1 MATAIYKVNY
11 QGLRKRESY
20 DEIIDYLENKQE
32 RIKYPNRLAKQIR
45 NSPQL
50 SNLLDN
56 GGEGIVQM
64 EEQQSNA
71 MKEEQKEHA
80 IRQAGGTAQ
89 VLRALDHVQ
98 QPQFFN
104 IADSPND
111 SEFDDFSDAVS
122 EFDDFSDAVSYTTDT
137 IKERRAQKLSALRDR
152 VAKELDNQRNEI
164 SDITEESLSMI
175 PKGGLSAGVAEN
187 TISGVADVVSGGAKL
202 AIAGGKAV
210 FKGADLARG
219 LVQPPKFK
227 EHRMF
232 GINTFV
238 RDAITTGGSSSSS
251 SSDRLAIHNQIP
263 PRLMPPKET
272 LAEEGRRRT
281 KAGEKAD
288 NLLNEFLKREG
299 KKPAY

>member
-1 MATAIYKVNY
+1 MTAIHRVNY

-64 EEQQSNA
+64 EEQQLNA

-89 VLRALDHVQ
+89 VLRALEPVQ
-98 QPQFFN
+98 KPQFFN

-111 SEFDDFSDAVS
+111 SEFEDFSDAVS
-122 EFDDFSDAVSYTTDT
+122 DTTDT
-137 IKERRAQKLSALRDR
+137 IKERRTQKLAALRDR

-210 FKGADLARG
+210 FKGAEVARG

-251 SSDRLAIHNQIP
+251 DRLAIHNQTP

-272 LAEEGRRRT
+272 LAEEVRRRT
-281 KAGEKAD
+281 KSGEKPD
-288 NLLNEFLKREG
+288 NLLNEFLRREG

>member
-111 SEFDDFSDAVS
+111 SDFDDFSDAVS
-122 EFDDFSDAVSYTTDT
+122 DITDT
-137 IKERRAQKLSALRDR
+137 IKERRTQKLSALRDR

-251 SSDRLAIHNQIP
+251 SSSSSRDRLAIHDRNQIP
-263 PRLMPPKET
+263 PWRLMPPNET
-272 LAEEGRRRT
+272 LAEEVRRRT

>member
-1 MATAIYKVNY
+1 MATAIYKVKY

-20 DEIIDYLENKQE
+20 DEIVDYLENKQE

-111 SEFDDFSDAVS
+111 SDFEDFSDAVT
-122 EFDDFSDAVSYTTDT
+122 ETTAT

-210 FKGADLARG
+210 FKGAEVARG

-251 SSDRLAIHNQIP
+251 RDRLAIHDRNQIP
-263 PRLMPPKET
+263 PWRLHPPNET
-272 LAEEGRRRT
+272 LAEEVRRRT
-281 KAGEKAD
+281 KAGEKPD

>member
-111 SEFDDFSDAVS
+111 SDFEDFSDAVT
-122 EFDDFSDAVSYTTDT
+122 ETTAT
-137 IKERRAQKLSALRDR
+137 IKERRTQKLSALRDR